1 MTKAKIAKAIPR
13 RPFVAG
19 NWKMHRTASD
29 TRSLI
34 EDIVGRV
41 QKVATV
47 DMVVCPPFT
56 SLPAAAETL
65 GRHSILAL
73 GAQNMH
79 QSKEGAFTGEISGPM
94 LREFGVRYVILGHSE
109 RRQFFNETDASVS
122 VKAEAAVGYH
132 LRPIVCVG
140 ETLTQREAGETNSVV
155 ESQVRGSLAHYPADQ
170 LDELVI
176 AYEPVWAIGT
186 GKVATPKQ
194 ANEVHRLIRKLM
206 ASLFGAKG
214 SGVRVIYG
222 GSVKPENATEL
233 MAEPDIDGALVGG
246 ASLDAR
252 SFFDIIQAARP
263 VRASEND

>member
-1 MTKAKIAKAIPR
+1 MSRLKKVIPR

-29 TRSLI
+29 TKNLI
-34 EDIVGRV
+34 EDIVQRV
-41 QKVATV
+41 QKIANV

-65 GRHSILAL
+65 GRHSVLAL

-109 RRQFFNETDASVS
+109 RRQYFGETDTAVAA
-122 VKAEAAVGYH
+122 KAVAAVGYH

-140 ETLTQREAGETNSVV
+140 ETLAQREAKETMKVV
-155 ESQVRGSLAHYPADQ
+155 ENQIRGSLQNFPQAQ
-170 LDELVI
+170 ISELVI

-194 ANEVHRLIRKLM
+194 ANEVHHRIRAILGD
-206 ASLFGAKG
+206 LFGPDGKNI
-214 SGVRVIYG
+214 RILYG
-222 GSVKPENATEL
+222 GSVKPENSAEL
-233 MAEPDIDGALVGG
+233 MAENDIDGFLVGG
-246 ASLDAR
+246 ASLDSR
-252 SFFDIIQAARP
+252 SFFDIIESARP
-263 VRASEND
+263 ARVSEHD

>member
-1 MTKAKIAKAIPR
+1 MSTNKNPIPR

-29 TRSLI
+29 TKNLI
-34 EDIVGRV
+34 EDIVQRV
-41 QKVATV
+41 QKIANV

-56 SLPAAAETL
+56 SLATATETL
-65 GRHSILAL
+65 GRHSVLAV

-94 LREFGVRYVILGHSE
+94 LRELGVRYVILGHSE
-109 RRQFFNETDASVS
+109 RRQFFSETDVAIAA
-122 VKAEAAVGYH
+122 KAIAAVSYL

-140 ETLTQREAGETNSVV
+140 ETLAQREAQEAMAVV
-155 ESQVRGSLAHYPADQ
+155 DSQIRGSLQGFPQ
-170 LDELVI
+170 EKLSELVI

-186 GKVATPKQ
+186 GKVATPQQ
-194 ANEVHRLIRKLM
+194 ANEVHHKIRAIL
-206 ASLFGAKG
+206 ADLFGPEG
-214 SGVRVIYG
+214 TNLRILYG
-222 GSVKPENATEL
+222 GSVKPENSAEL
-233 MAEPDIDGALVGG
+233 MAEEDIDGFLVGG

-252 SFFDIIQAARP
+252 SFFHIIESARP

>member
-1 MTKAKIAKAIPR
+1 MTRPKKVIHR

-29 TRSLI
+29 TKSLI
-34 EDIVGRV
+34 EDIVRRV
-41 QKVATV
+41 QKVSNV

-56 SLPAAAETL
+56 SLGAAAETL
-65 GRHSILAL
+65 GRHSVLAI

-79 QSKEGAFTGEISGPM
+79 QAKEGAFTGEISGPM
-94 LREFGVRYVILGHSE
+94 LRELGVRYVILGHSE
-109 RRQFFNETDASVS
+109 RRQYFNETDTAVAA
-122 VKAEAAVGYH
+122 KAIAAVGYH

-140 ETLTQREAGETNSVV
+140 ETLAQREAKETMAVV
-155 ESQVRGSLAHYPADQ
+155 ETQVRGSLQGFPKEQ
-170 LDELVI
+170 LSELVI

-194 ANEVHRLIRKLM
+194 ANDVHHKIRAIL
-206 ASLFGAKG
+206 SDLFGPEG
-214 SGVRVIYG
+214 ITLRILYG
-222 GSVKPENATEL
+222 GSVKPENSAEL
-233 MAEPDIDGALVGG
+233 MAEKDIDGFLVGG

-252 SFFDIIQAARP
+252 SFFDIIESARP

>member
-1 MTKAKIAKAIPR
+1 MSRLKKVIPR

-29 TRSLI
+29 TKNLI
-34 EDIVGRV
+34 EDIVQRV
-41 QKVATV
+41 QKIANV

-65 GRHSILAL
+65 GRHSVLAL

-94 LREFGVRYVILGHSE
+94 LREIGVRYVILGHSE
-109 RRQFFNETDASVS
+109 RRQYFGETDAAVAA
-122 VKAEAAVGYH
+122 KAVAAVGYH

-140 ETLTQREAGETNSVV
+140 EALAQREAKETMTVV
-155 ESQVRGSLAHYPADQ
+155 ETQIRGSLQNFPNTQ
-170 LDELVI
+170 IPELVI

-194 ANEVHRLIRKLM
+194 ANEVHHKIRAILGD
-206 ASLFGAKG
+206 LFGPEGKNI
-214 SGVRVIYG
+214 RILYG
-222 GSVKPENATEL
+222 GSVKPENSAEL
-233 MAEPDIDGALVGG
+233 MAENDIDGFLVGG
-246 ASLDAR
+246 ASLDSR
-252 SFFDIIQAARP
+252 SFFDIIESARP
-263 VRASEND
+263 ARVSEHD